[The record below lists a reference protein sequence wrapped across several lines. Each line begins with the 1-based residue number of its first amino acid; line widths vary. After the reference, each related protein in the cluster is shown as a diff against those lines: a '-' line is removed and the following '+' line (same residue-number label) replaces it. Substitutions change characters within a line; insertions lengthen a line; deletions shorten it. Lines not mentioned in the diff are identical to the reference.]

1 MIIPCS
7 VMGEERDGT
16 IIILMVACLDK
27 QIPFKDEVESDICL
41 TEGTRLHRAKANTSV
56 FNYEESLPRCCR
68 YS

>member
-1 MIIPCS
+1 
-7 VMGEERDGT
+7 
-16 IIILMVACLDK
+16 MVACLDK